1 VGSSGKVWASGSAG
15 YGEAMTVGR
24 RVLATVTTI
33 GAALA
38 ALVLSVTT
46 ATATAPARAA
56 GAPAAV
62 SPAADWAPAATAPIH
77 PGVLTE
83 TAGGG
88 LCTSNF
94 VFTSGARTFLG
105 QAAHCAGTG
114 PETETDGCTSA
125 TGPVGT
131 RVTVRAAD
139 GSRRAARLA
148 YSSWV
153 AMQAGGETDP
163 ALCAYN
169 DFALVE
175 LDPADVTDVNPSAPF
190 FGGPTGLA
198 TARPA
203 PGDQVS
209 GYGSPRPRIGAAG
222 VAAPLRPKV
231 GVVSDTTGGG
241 RGHDVST
248 SRPGV
253 VGDSGSG
260 FLDARGDAFGVLT
273 TLTTDSGQTTEGV
286 ADLAGALAY
295 ANANGGLGDV
305 ELVPGTEPFTATP
318 PGIDPT
324 ELAGPAGPP
333 VGG

>member
-1 VGSSGKVWASGSAG
+1 
-15 YGEAMTVGR
+15 MTVGR
-24 RVLATVTTI
+24 RVLATVTTM
-33 GAALA
+33 GAVAAALA
-38 ALVLSVTT
+38 FSVTT
-46 ATATAPARAA
+46 ATATAPARPA

-83 TAGGG
+83 TAGAG

-94 VFTSGARTFLG
+94 IFTSGDRTFLG

-114 PETETDGCTSA
+114 PDTETDGCTSA
-125 TGPVGT
+125 TQPLGT
-131 RVTVRAAD
+131 PVTVRAAD

-148 YSSWV
+148 YSSWI
-153 AMQAGGETDP
+153 AMRAGGETDP

-175 LDPADVTDVNPSAPF
+175 LAPGDVTDVNPSVPF
-190 FGGPTGLA
+190 FGGPSGLA
-198 TARPA
+198 TAAPA

-209 GYGSPRPRIGAAG
+209 GYGGPVARIGPAG

-231 GVVSDTTGGG
+231 GVLSATTGAG
-241 RGHDVST
+241 REHDVTT

-253 VGDSGSG
+253 IGDSGSG
-260 FLDARGDAFGVLT
+260 FLDSRGDAFGVLT
-273 TLTTDSGQTTEGV
+273 TLTSDADLTTEGV

-295 ANANGGLGDV
+295 ADANGGLGDV
-305 ELVPGTEPFTATP
+305 ELVPGTVPFTAEP

-324 ELAGPAGPP
+324 ELAPPAGPP
-333 VGG
+333 LGG

>member
-1 VGSSGKVWASGSAG
+1 
-15 YGEAMTVGR
+15 MTVGR
-24 RVLATVTTI
+24 RVLASAATV

-38 ALVLSVTT
+38 ALAFSVTT
-46 ATATAPARAA
+46 ATAVAPARPA
-56 GAPAAV
+56 GVPAAA
-62 SPAADWAPAATAPIH
+62 SPAAAWAPAATAPIR
-77 PGVLTE
+77 PGVLTV
-83 TAGGG
+83 TTGAG

-94 VFTSGARTFLG
+94 VFAVGPRTFLG

-114 PETETDGCTSA
+114 PDTETDGCTSA
-125 TGPVGT
+125 TQPLGTPVTIRG
-131 RVTVRAAD
+131 AD
-139 GSRRAARLA
+139 GSRRVGHLA

-175 LDPADVTDVNPSAPF
+175 LDPADVPAVNPSAPF

-198 TARPA
+198 TTAPA
-203 PGDQVS
+203 LGDVVS
-209 GYGSPRPRIGAAG
+209 GYGSPIARVGSAG
-222 VAAPLRPKV
+222 VAAALRPKV
-231 GVVSDTTGGG
+231 GVVAGTTGGG

-253 VGDSGSG
+253 IGDSGSG
-260 FLDARGDAFGVLT
+260 FLDSRGTAFGVLT
-273 TLTTDSGQTTEGV
+273 TLTQDEGQTTEGV
-286 ADLAGALAY
+286 ADLASALAY

-305 ELVPGTEPFTATP
+305 ELVPGTEAFVPEPA
-318 PGIDPT
+318 GVDPT
-324 ELAGPAGPP
+324 ELAPPAGPP

>member
-1 VGSSGKVWASGSAG
+1 
-15 YGEAMTVGR
+15 MTVGR

-38 ALVLSVTT
+38 ALVFSVTPAT
-46 ATATAPARAA
+46 ATATAAAPARPA
-56 GAPAAV
+56 GTPAAV
-62 SPAADWAPAATAPIH
+62 SPAAGWAPVATAPIH

-94 VFTSGARTFLG
+94 VFTSGTRTFLG

-131 RVTVRAAD
+131 PVTVRAAD
-139 GSRRAARLA
+139 GTRRAARLA

-163 ALCAYN
+163 AVCAYN

-175 LDPADVTDVNPSAPF
+175 LAPPDVTDVNPSVPF
-190 FGGPTGLA
+190 FGGPSGLA

-241 RGHDVST
+241 RGHDVAT

-260 FLDARGDAFGVLT
+260 FLDARGNAFGVLT
-273 TLTTDSGQTTEGV
+273 TLTTDAGQTTEGV

-295 ANANGGLGDV
+295 ANANGSVGDV
-305 ELVPGTEPFTATP
+305 ELVPGTVPFTAAP
-318 PGIDPT
+318 AGIDPT

-333 VGG
+333 IGS

>member
-1 VGSSGKVWASGSAG
+1 
-15 YGEAMTVGR
+15 MGR
-24 RVLATVTTI
+24 RRLATAATAIGVAVT
-33 GAALA
+33 ALA
-38 ALVLSVTT
+38 LSVTT
-46 ATATAPARAA
+46 ATATAPARPA

-62 SPAADWAPAATAPIH
+62 SPAAGWAPVATAPIH

-83 TAGGG
+83 TADGG

-94 VFTSGARTFLG
+94 VFSGGGRTFLG

-131 RVTVRAAD
+131 PVTVRAAD

-163 ALCAYN
+163 ARCAAN

-175 LDPADVTDVNPSAPF
+175 LAPADVTDVNPSVPF

-198 TARPA
+198 TRPPA
-203 PGDQVS
+203 PGDPVY
-209 GYGSPRPRIGAAG
+209 GYGSPVARTGAAG
-222 VAAPLRPKV
+222 VAAPLRPKA
-231 GVVSDTTGGG
+231 GVAAGTTAGG
-241 RGHDVST
+241 RGHDLYT
-248 SRPGV
+248 TTPGV
-253 VGDSGSG
+253 AGDSGSG
-260 FLDARGDAFGVLT
+260 FLDGAGDAFGVLT
-273 TLTTDSGQTTEGV
+273 TLTTDSGQTSDGA

-295 ANANGGLGDV
+295 AGANGGLGDIG
-305 ELVPGTEPFTATP
+305 LVPGTVAFTPDP
-318 PGIDPT
+318 PGVDPA
-324 ELAGPAGPP
+324 ELAPPAGPP
-333 VGG
+333 LGG